1 MPASDLTALE
11 TLRFERD
18 GDIAT
23 LTLNRPEA
31 RNALDLAMRAEFA
44 QLIAAVQADDTL
56 RALILTGA
64 GGCFCAGGDLRAMSE
79 ARRPPHA
86 SRARVKAVHRWFR
99 DLVNLEIPVI
109 AAVDGPAYGAGF
121 SLALTADVVLATPRA
136 RFCAVFGRIGLV
148 PDLGMFYLLPRL
160 VGLGRA
166 RELILSARSVK
177 AAEAQALGIV
187 QAIHEPEA
195 LLPAARRLA
204 RRFAHGAPA
213 ALGLSKNILNQALHL
228 DQHALE
234 DLECHAQAVCMDTD
248 YYRDAV
254 RRTLAKEPLAFDWER
269 LEREDSPPPDAT

>member
-1 MPASDLTALE
+1 MDLQ
-11 TLRFERD
+11 TLRYETD
-18 GDIAT
+18 GGVAT
-23 LTLNRPEA
+23 LTLNRPDA
-31 RNALDLAMRAEFA
+31 RNALDMTMRAEFA
-44 QLIAAVQADDTL
+44 QVLAALHDDPDV
-56 RALILTGA
+56 RALVITGA
-64 GGCFCAGGDLRAMSE
+64 GECFCAGGDLRAMSE

-121 SLALTADVVLATPRA
+121 SIALAADIILATPRA

-148 PDLGMFYLLPRL
+148 PDLGMFYLLPRI

-166 RELILSARSVK
+166 KELIYSARSVK

-187 QAIHEPEA
+187 QQVVEPEA
-195 LLPAARRLA
+195 LIPAARALA
-204 RRFAHGAPA
+204 RRFTHAAPA
-213 ALGLSKNILNQALHL
+213 ALGLAKNILNQSLHL

-234 DLECHAQAVCMDTD
+234 DLECHAQAVCMDSD

-254 RRTLAKEPLAFDWER
+254 RRTLEKQPLAFDWER
-269 LEREDSPPPDAT
+269 LVREDTPS